1 LQIEELS
8 QVNKQ
13 LCLQHRHGKV
23 WWMDLPPGKFQIL
36 SLDGGGIRG
45 LFSAAFLAKLEE
57 DLHIKVEEH
66 FDLIAGTSTGGII
79 ALGLASGLR
88 PAEIVEFYIQHGP
101 QIFDNA
107 GWKGPLRS
115 LQRYFMA
122 PYSPEPLEFAL
133 KKVFG
138 ERTLAHCHKRLVIP
152 ASNLDE
158 SDVYLFK
165 TPHHE
170 RLKRDWKVPLWQ
182 VARSTSAAPT
192 YFRASTHVGNVRLV
206 DGGVWC
212 NNPTSV
218 AIAEAVSMLDV
229 PLKSIKV
236 FSLGTTT
243 SNPQRSKFLDAGGL
257 FAWASPVADVL
268 MTLQAKSAHAH
279 AMHLVGRENIVRLN
293 PETPVNTF
301 TLDKV
306 DIKRLTAWAESQS
319 RHFAP
324 EFERMFK
331 AHRAATYTP
340 LYPNQEVQE

>member
-1 LQIEELS
+1 MS
-8 QVNKQ
+8 
-13 LCLQHRHGKV
+13 
-23 WWMDLPPGKFQIL
+23 DPPERFQIL

-45 LFSAAFLAKLEE
+45 LFSAAVLTALEVDLSIKIE
-57 DLHIKVEEH
+57 DH

-88 PAEIVEFYIQHGP
+88 PAEIMDFYIQHGP
-101 QIFDNA
+101 KIFDNA
-107 GWKGPLRS
+107 GWKGPWRV
-115 LQRYFMA
+115 LQRFFMA
-122 PYSPEPLEFAL
+122 PYNPEPLEFAL

-138 ERTLAHCHKRLVIP
+138 ERTLADCHKRLVVP

-192 YFRASTHVGNVRLV
+192 YFRASTHVGNIRLV

-218 AIAEAVSMLDV
+218 AIAEAVSMLNV
-229 PLKSIKV
+229 PLQSIKV

-243 SNPQRSKFLDAGGL
+243 SNPQRSKVLDAGGL
-257 FAWASPVADVL
+257 FAWSTPIADVL
-268 MTLQAKSAHAH
+268 MTLQAKSAHSQSI
-279 AMHLVGRENIVRLN
+279 HLVGKENIFRLN

-306 DIKRLTAWAESQS
+306 DIGRLTAWASSQS

-331 AHRAATYTP
+331 THRAASYTP
-340 LYPNQEVQE
+340 LYPNQEVHQ